1 MTSHQSRPLPL
12 LVVIVLAITLG
23 LVALPAYMAL
33 AACPTTLTLTLNE
46 DPHLLVDSNNPAAGP
61 HVTTA
66 YAKIT
71 NTGAATAYDV
81 YMYIGNGI
89 TPGTFSAGSDG
100 NRLAMLSGPS
110 YATRYIGNLA
120 PGESKTVYW
129 MLLYP
134 LTYGKTY
141 PMTIWASNAAG
152 CSASASH
159 TYTTQSTI
167 SSQADK
173 ILGTV
178 TTNPSDGIVSVGNIL
193 TVTVTG
199 FNLGTIGTNDDAWF
213 QPVGNAD
220 FNPASFRLVR
230 SEIRINSCSGATYV
244 DQLYFLGIKSCYSY
258 NAADYAKFYFVALQE
273 AATTMKVYQ
282 EAASGN
288 VEKYSADYG
297 VPAATLTATSRGSA
311 VTLAKSVSP
320 LVGGAG
326 TTFTWTITYTNN
338 SDYPVGDPQSGNGL
352 VLIDEAIPA
361 NTTYVGG
368 SASCSGFT
376 CLKYYSTDNGATWSQ
391 TEPAPGL
398 VNKLKWY
405 ITQTIPA
412 HSSGTVSFQST
423 VNLGVPGTPLICNGA
438 SVQIDDGAS
447 IGADG
452 VCANG
457 GVDLEAGKVLG
468 PSTPCEGSTVTY
480 TVTVTNPSSSSS
492 GATNVQV
499 TDLLPLGLT
508 YVSSLPSQ
516 GSYNS
521 VAGLWTVGSLAVGAS
536 ATLALTATI
545 NIGRAGQIIRNTA
558 TITHADQ
565 YDPVV
570 INNSAYIE
578 IFVRSTPVAVAY
590 SDTPVCVGDTI
601 QLYGGP
607 SDMNYYWTGPS
618 GFSSTA
624 QRPTVPNAQTSNAGT
639 YYLTVTSPY
648 GCSDTTSTYVTVQPC
663 ATPPNRPT
671 NVSPSTGTCVG
682 LPVTLTA
689 SAFSDPGSGEYQTA
703 AYWQIRASTGE
714 YSDPVFDSLTGPLT
728 SLAVPIGIL
737 SQASGYYWHVR
748 YQDNLGAWSE
758 YSSETFFCTNPVA
771 AASSAPHPYVGGIIR
786 LYGGPDGMDSYSW
799 TGPNGFS
806 SGLQN
811 PVIPNATLAMAG
823 TYTLIVTT
831 SNGCTD
837 VAGISVTVDPYGP
850 SGPVGWETQP
860 INKVRVLLPWIAL
873 VAAIAGGVSLLV
885 LRRRRV

>member
-1 MTSHQSRPLPL
+1 
-12 LVVIVLAITLG
+12 
-23 LVALPAYMAL
+23 MAL
-33 AACPTTLTLTLNE
+33 AACPTTLTLTLNN

-71 NTGAATAYDV
+71 NTGAAPAYDV
-81 YMYIGNGI
+81 YMYVGNGV
-89 TPGTFSAGSDG
+89 TPGTFNAGSDG

-120 PGESKTVYW
+120 VGESKTAYW
-129 MLLYP
+129 MLTYP
-134 LTYGKTY
+134 LTYGQTY
-141 PMTIWASNAAG
+141 PMTIWVSNAAG
-152 CSASASH
+152 CSASTTH
-159 TYTTQSTI
+159 TYVTQSTI
-167 SSQADK
+167 SAAADK

-178 TTNPSDGIVSVGNIL
+178 TMDPPSGIVSVGNIL

-199 FNLGTIGTNDDAWF
+199 FNLGTIGTGGDTWF

-220 FNPASFRLVR
+220 FNPAVFRLVR
-230 SEIRINSCSGATYV
+230 TEVYIHSIANQCGYGPMPYIDR
-244 DQLYFLGIKSCYSY
+244 LYFPGIKTCYSY
-258 NAADYAKFYFVALQE
+258 DPTDYVKYYLVALQE
-273 AATTMKVYQ
+273 AVTTMKVYQ
-282 EAASGN
+282 EAASGSQ
-288 VEKYSADYG
+288 EKYSIDYG
-297 VPAATLTATSRGSA
+297 VPAATLTGTSRGSA

-320 LVGGAG
+320 LSGGAG

-338 SDYPVGDPQSGNGL
+338 SDYPVGDPQTGNGL
-352 VLIDEAIPA
+352 VLIDESIPA
-361 NTTYVGG
+361 NTTYVAG
-368 SASCSGFT
+368 SASCSVFT
-376 CLKYYSTDNGATWSQ
+376 CLKYYSTDSGATWSQ
-391 TEPAPGL
+391 TEPAPASS

-405 ITQTIPA
+405 ITQTIAA
-412 HSSGTVSFQST
+412 HSSGTVTFQST
-423 VNLGVPGTPLICNGA
+423 VNPGVVGTPVICNSA
-438 SVQIDDGAS
+438 SAQIDDGAS
-447 IGADG
+447 VGADG

-457 GVDLEAGKVLG
+457 GVDLEVSKVLG

-480 TVTVTNPSSSSS
+480 TVIVTNPSSSSL

-521 VAGLWTVGSLAVGAS
+521 VSGLWTVGSLAVGAS
-536 ATLALTATI
+536 ATLGLTATI

-565 YDPVV
+565 YDPLT
-570 INNSAYIE
+570 INNSAFIE

-607 SDMNYYWTGPS
+607 SDMGYYWTGPN
-618 GFSSTA
+618 GFTSTL
-624 QRPTVPNAQTSNAGT
+624 QRPTVPNAQTFNAGT

-663 ATPPNRPT
+663 ATPPDTPS
-671 NVSPSTGTCVG
+671 NVSPGNATCVG
-682 LPVTLTA
+682 QPVTLTA
-689 SAFSDPGSGEYQTA
+689 SAFSDAGSGEYQIA
-703 AYWQIRASTGE
+703 AHWQIRASTGE

-728 SLAVPIGIL
+728 SLSVPLGIL
-737 SQASGYYWHVR
+737 SQAGGYYWHVR
-748 YQDNLGAWSE
+748 YQGNLGAWSE

-771 AASSAPHPYVGGIIR
+771 AASSSPHAYVGGIIQ
-786 LYGGPDGMDSYSW
+786 LLGGPDSMASYSW

-823 TYTLIVTT
+823 TYTLAVTT
-831 SNGCTD
+831 VNGCTD

-850 SGPVGWETQP
+850 SGPVGWESQP

-873 VAAIAGGVSLLV
+873 ALVTVIGLSLFV
-885 LRRRRV
+885 LRRRRA